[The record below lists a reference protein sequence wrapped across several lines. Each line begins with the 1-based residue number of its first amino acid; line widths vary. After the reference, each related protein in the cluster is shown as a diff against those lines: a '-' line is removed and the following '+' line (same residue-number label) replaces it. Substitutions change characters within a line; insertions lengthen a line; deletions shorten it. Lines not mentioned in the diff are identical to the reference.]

1 MSGGESGEGVYG
13 AAKDWHGNLMRA
25 CSSSWP
31 RLTLGFRR
39 VGKRGDAE
47 ADQGGRS
54 ERQYDEKAQPSRQ
67 LNALS
72 RRAAERLSVAA
83 PSSQHSGPR
92 STEAEIE
99 EEIAPGGRP
108 AIAVAQARGAWR
120 KCGYDII
127 S

>member
-1 MSGGESGEGVYG
+1 MGIEGLCRSGSQWRRRRQGPNNVAQEPRNCAAMLRPIGGAFRASIRLEGT
-13 AAKDWHGNLMRA
+13 ALAPIERA
-25 CSSSWP
+25 
-31 RLTLGFRR
+31 L
-39 VGKRGDAE
+39 A
-47 ADQGGRS
+47 
-54 ERQYDEKAQPSRQ
+54 PSRG
-67 LNALS
+67 AI
-72 RRAAERLSVAA
+72 LSVAA